1 MSDKIKDALVGA
13 LQECEEYF
21 DDRADA
27 DYDQD
32 GYIPNK
38 EMQLL
43 MTVKAAL
50 DLAEG
55 K

>member
-1 MSDKIKDALVGA
+1 MSDKISDASDGA
-13 LQECEEYF
+13 MQQCEEYF
-21 DDRADA
+21 ADRADA
-27 DYDQD
+27 DCDQD